1 MIQKLL
7 VAVAATVA
15 LGVAGQASAEYPEK
29 DITFIIPYSPGGG
42 FDTTARQIASV
53 LPKYLPNKVNVIPRN
68 VPGAG
73 GRKGT
78 GQLYRAKA
86 DGYTIGVINMPGA
99 AIPQLTGE
107 EVNYDITKVTWIARM
122 STSPYLLGVNPK
134 SGIKTLDDIK
144 NLGRPLRMAHTGY
157 GSTAYT
163 GSSITKHVVG
173 FKAVH
178 ITGYKGSKNY
188 ILGVVR
194 GDAEA
199 AEAPT
204 QTFASF
210 VKSGDI
216 HPVVT
221 FEEKSSF
228 PGVPTIAE
236 AGYPQ
241 LTGLGVERIVAA
253 PPGLPA
259 NIQKILSDA
268 IGKAAKDPA
277 SLAWAKKTKR
287 PFHYL
292 SAVETKASV
301 DQSLKNFSEYPEALK
316 KQN

>member
-1 MIQKLL
+1 MTRRLL
-7 VAVAATVA
+7 FAIAATIV
-15 LGVAGQASAEYPEK
+15 VSFAGAANAEYPEK

-42 FDTTARQIASV
+42 FDLTARQIASV
-53 LPKYLPNKVNVIPRN
+53 LPKYLPNKVNVIPKN

-73 GRKGT
+73 GRQGT
-78 GQLYRAKA
+78 GQLYRADP
-86 DGYTIGVINMPGA
+86 DGYTIGAINMPGA

-107 EVNYDITKVTWIARM
+107 EVSYDIKKVTWIARM

-144 NLGRPLRMAHTGY
+144 KLGRPLKMAHTGF

-163 GSSITKHVVG
+163 GSSITKYVVG

-194 GDAEA
+194 GDADA

-210 VKSGDI
+210 IKSGDI

-241 LTGLGVERIVAA
+241 LTGLGVERLIAA

-268 IGKAAKDPA
+268 IGKAANDPE
-277 SLAWAKKTKR
+277 SVAWAKKTKR
-287 PFHYL
+287 PFGYL
-292 SAVETKASV
+292 PADKAKAAV
-301 DQSLKNFSEYPEALK
+301 DQALKNFSEYPDALK

>member
-1 MIQKLL
+1 MKWTLL
-7 VAVAATVA
+7 FAVAVAAA
-15 LGVAGQASAEYPEK
+15 LGLAGQASAEYPEK

-144 NLGRPLRMAHTGY
+144 NLGRPLKMAHTGY

-194 GDAEA
+194 GDADA
-199 AEAPT
+199 AAAPT
-204 QTFASF
+204 QTFSSF

-221 FEEKSSF
+221 FEKKSSF

-241 LTGLGVERIVAA
+241 LTGLGVERSVAA

-259 NIQKILSDA
+259 SIQKILSDA
-268 IGKAAKDPA
+268 IGKAAQDAA

-292 SAVETKASV
+292 SAADTKVSV

>member
-1 MIQKLL
+1 MTRRLL
-7 VAVAATVA
+7 FAVAAAVA
-15 LGVAGQASAEYPEK
+15 LGLAGQASAEYPEK

-42 FDTTARQIASV
+42 FDLTARQIASV
-53 LPKYLPNKVNVIPRN
+53 LPKYLPNKVNVIPKN

-73 GRKGT
+73 GRQGT
-78 GQLYRAKA
+78 AQLYRAKP
-86 DGYTIGVINMPGA
+86 DGYTIGAVNMPGA

-107 EVNYDITKVTWIARM
+107 EVSYDITKITWIARM

-144 NLGRPLRMAHTGY
+144 KLGRPLKMAHTGF

-173 FKAVH
+173 FKAIH

-194 GDAEA
+194 GDADA

-204 QTFASF
+204 QTFAGF
-210 VKSGDI
+210 VRSGDI

-259 NIQKILSDA
+259 DIQKILSDA
-268 IGKAAKDPA
+268 IGKAVQDPK
-277 SLAWAKKTKR
+277 SVVWAKKTKR

-292 SAVETKASV
+292 PADKAKAAV
-301 DQSLKNFSEYPEALK
+301 DQSLKNFAEYPDALK
-316 KQN
+316 EQK